1 MNIRVPSMTPSIS
14 DLEVEYVTDAVRNG
28 WGNKRSDYLDA
39 LSAEISDL
47 VNLDFCTPVSHG
59 TSGLQ
64 LALHALEV
72 GAGDEVIVPDL
83 TWVASASP
91 IVHLGAKPVFVDVDE
106 TMCVNASH
114 LRSVIN
120 QKTKAMVIVDLVG
133 SAPKWDEIRT
143 ISEEMQ
149 IPVIEDA
156 TESIG
161 SKYQSKAIGS
171 LGALSVFSFN
181 ATKLTMSGQG
191 GAVCTDSPTLNK
203 RIQSL
208 MHHGIDT
215 ELSGKYY
222 WSNELGYNYQ
232 MSNMQAAMALAQM
245 QRIDELIEFKRKS
258 RQWYLDRF
266 SGTALEIVPYPR
278 DVDSNAWMTVGII
291 DSSLGIQ
298 KEDAVKYFQLAG
310 IDLRPFFYRLSD
322 MPTFATYGR
331 SYDLSD
337 SQFGTA
343 LERFGICLP
352 YGYDLTID
360 QVEYVFKIFKTMCK
374 EGI

>member
-1 MNIRVPSMTPSIS
+1 MEIRVPSMTPSIS
-14 DLEVEYVTDAVRNG
+14 DLEVDYVADAVKSG
-28 WGNKRSDYLDA
+28 WGDKRSKYLDA
-39 LSAEISDL
+39 LSAELVGL

-64 LALHALEV
+64 LALHALDV
-72 GAGDEVIVPDL
+72 GPGDEVIVPDL

-106 TMCVNASH
+106 TMCINASH

-120 QKTKAMVIVDLVG
+120 PKTKAMVIVDLVG
-133 SAPKWDEIRT
+133 SAPKWDEIRD
-143 ISEEMQ
+143 ISDEMQ
-149 IPVIEDA
+149 IPVVEDA

-161 SKYQSKAIGS
+161 SHYKTKAIGS
-171 LGALSVFSFN
+171 LGTLSVFSFN

-191 GAVCTDSPTLNK
+191 GAVCTNSSTLNN
-203 RIQSL
+203 RIKSL
-208 MHHGIDT
+208 MHHGIDA

-245 QRIDELIEFKRKS
+245 QRIDKLMEFKRQS
-258 RQWYLDRF
+258 REWYLDSF
-266 SGTALEIVPYPR
+266 AGTALEIVPYPR
-278 DVDSNAWMTVGII
+278 EVDSNAWMTIGII

-298 KEDAVKYFQLAG
+298 KEEAVKYFQMAG
-310 IDLRPFFYRLSD
+310 VDLRPFFYRLSD

-331 SYDLSD
+331 SYDLRD
-337 SQFGTA
+337 SQIGSA

-360 QVEYVFKIFKTMCK
+360 QVKYVAQVFKTMCK